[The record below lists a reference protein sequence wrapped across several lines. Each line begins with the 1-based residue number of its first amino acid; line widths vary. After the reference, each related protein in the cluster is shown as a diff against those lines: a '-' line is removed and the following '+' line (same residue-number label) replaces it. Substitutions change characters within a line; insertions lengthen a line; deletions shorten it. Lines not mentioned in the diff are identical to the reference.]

1 MFMIEFKRFM
11 MLKNQNQQIHRIFC
25 LFIFIKI
32 ILNEIK
38 REKTNLSQIDLNEN
52 VSKSDES

>member
-11 MLKNQNQQIHRIFC
+11 MLKNQNQPSIHRIFC
-25 LFIFIKI
+25 LFIKI